1 MKSRDDDY
9 YFRFGGIARLYG
21 IAALDRL
28 HQSRVAVIGIGGVGS
43 WAAEALARSAVGHI
57 SLFDMDDICVSNINR
72 QLPAMDGSVGRLKV
86 EEMAA
91 RIRLINPYGH
101 CEAIAEFVTAKN
113 IEAQLLN
120 KFDLVVDATDS
131 FNAKIAII
139 LFCKRHK
146 IPLVCSGA
154 AGGQIDPTQIQVT
167 DLSKTIQDPL
177 LSKIRTTLRQK
188 HHFSRNPKR
197 KFGIP
202 AVFSTEQPVFP
213 QSDGTVCA
221 TRDTSPN
228 SPATGPV
235 KLDCSSGFG
244 ASTCVTA
251 SFGMVAASTA
261 IQRLIIPKD

>member
-1 MKSRDDDY
+1 MKLRDEAF

-21 IAALDRL
+21 VEALDRL
-28 HQSRVAVIGIGGVGS
+28 HFSRVAIIGIGGVGS

-72 QLPAMDGSVGRLKV
+72 QLPAMDGTIGHLKV
-86 EEMAA
+86 EEMAS
-91 RIRLINPYGH
+91 RIRQINPYGQ
-101 CEAIAEFVTAKN
+101 CEPVAEFVTEKN
-113 IEAQLLN
+113 IDAQLLH
-120 KFDLVVDATDS
+120 KFDLVLDATDS
-131 FNAKIAII
+131 FKAKIAII
-139 LFCKRHK
+139 LFCKRNK

-154 AGGQIDPTQIQVT
+154 AGGQIDPTQIQIA

-188 HHFSRNPKR
+188 HHFSRNSKR

-202 AVFSTEQPVFP
+202 AVFSTEQPLFP
-213 QSDGTVCA
+213 QTDGTVCA
-221 TRDTSPN
+221 TRDTSAN
-228 SPATGPV
+228 SPANGPV

-251 SFGMVAASTA
+251 TFGMIAASTA
-261 IQRLIIPKD
+261 LKRLIHIKD